1 MKGCT
6 RVAQNKKKT
15 TSPAPQALP
24 AKQEPST
31 AGAAKARRKLA
42 QEAREK
48 ANKER
53 RAQGLPT
60 DHELAV
66 KERRERRAA
75 ERLALESASRKTSK
89 STGSDKPSETETSSK
104 ETSSE
109 ANKSEKSTSA
119 KPASAPSSKKPKS
132 VPSSAAA
139 NAATDE
145 SA

>member
-6 RVAQNKKKT
+6 RVAQNKNKKT

-31 AGAAKARRKLA
+31 AGAAKARRKSEQA
-42 QEAREK
+42 AREK

-60 DHELAV
+60 DHEIAR
-66 KERRERRAA
+66 KERRDRRAA
-75 ERLALESASRKTSK
+75 ERLALESASRKTTK
-89 STGSDKPSETETSSK
+89 STGYDKPSEPGTSSLPTP
-104 ETSSE
+104 TSSE
-109 ANKSEKSTSA
+109 KKIASEKS
-119 KPASAPSSKKPKS
+119 ASAPSSTKRES
-132 VPSSAAA
+132 APSNDAA